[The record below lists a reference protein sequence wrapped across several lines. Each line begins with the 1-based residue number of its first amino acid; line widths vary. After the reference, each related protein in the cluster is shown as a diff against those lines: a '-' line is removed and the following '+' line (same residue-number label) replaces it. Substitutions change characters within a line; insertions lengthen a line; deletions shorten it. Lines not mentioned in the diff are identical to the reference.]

1 MVLVFVLEDL
11 LEDLVEDFV
20 VLRVVELA
28 EVVVV
33 DFLVEDSVGVLD
45 ELVVAAGLLS
55 GCFASSV
62 GGNRINPST
71 KKRMDTGVTI
81 FQCRLSAED
90 GFERSRRS
98 CNKNQAPG
106 IVIASPIK
114 MAAKKPANPPY
125 VGEVI
130 RIRNPNPTETQAR
143 AILMREP
150 LPGCWVENCPGVVN
164 VRPFNYLPGT

>member
-1 MVLVFVLEDL
+1 M

-20 VLRVVELA
+20 VFLAVELA

-33 DFLVEDSVGVLD
+33 DFLVEDSAGVLD
-45 ELVVAAGLLS
+45 ELVVAAGLFS
-55 GCFASSV
+55 GCFDSSV

-71 KKRMDTGVTI
+71 NKRTDTGVTI

-90 GFERSRRS
+90 GFARSRRS

-106 IVIASPIK
+106 IAIASPIK
-114 MAAKKPANPPY
+114 MAAKKPANPSY

-130 RIRNPNPTETQAR
+130 KNRIPSATETQAR
-143 AILMREP
+143 VVLMREP
-150 LPGCWVENCPGVVN
+150 LPGRWVENCPGVVN
-164 VRPFNYLPGT
+164 VRPFN

>member
-11 LEDLVEDFV
+11 VEDFV
-20 VLRVVELA
+20 VFRVVELA
-28 EVVVV
+28 EFVVV

-45 ELVVAAGLLS
+45 ELVVVAGLFS
-55 GCFASSV
+55 GCFDSSV
-62 GGNRINPST
+62 DGNRINPST
-71 KKRMDTGVTI
+71 NKRTDTGVTI

-106 IVIASPIK
+106 IAIASPIK

-130 RIRNPNPTETQAR
+130 KNRIPSPTETQAR
-143 AILMREP
+143 VILMREP
-150 LPGCWVENCPGVVN
+150 LPGRWGENCPGVVN
-164 VRPFNYLPGT
+164 VRPFN